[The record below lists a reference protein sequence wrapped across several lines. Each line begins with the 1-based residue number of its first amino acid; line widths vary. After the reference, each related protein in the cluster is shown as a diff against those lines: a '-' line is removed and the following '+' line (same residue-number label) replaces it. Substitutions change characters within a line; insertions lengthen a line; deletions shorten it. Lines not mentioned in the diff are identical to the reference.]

1 MRCSRA
7 LTFTLVLG
15 LAGPASANVSLVEMT
30 GDVAFSG
37 IPFSFENPGSIEL
50 HASVTPPVFGT
61 VSHSVS
67 NDVHVPA
74 TVSVEEPRLR
84 LLSASVTSAFDALS
98 ARLEMRGGPAL
109 PGHRI
114 NREYAGFR
122 RTGGAGRPTE
132 GVIVAEETGALAIT
146 LDYTVL
152 IHLASDLPPPMGGL
166 TMGGQNTVCGS
177 GYAAIYLPFR
187 PAPARHH
194 GQRHGVRAGR
204 SVARPHGVGPA
215 RADAELHG
223 GRPHRFRGQHP
234 AGGHHRPAQRP
245 RARTKMV
252 ALGLPRPRP
261 PGPLGAAP
269 VPGVRR

>member
-114 NREYAGFR
+114 NREYAGFQ

-132 GVIVAEETGALAIT
+132 GVIVAEETGALTIT

-177 GYAAIYLPFR
+177 GHAAIYLPFR
-187 PAPARHH
+187 PGPQHATMANVMECVQDGASLDRMVSDQLVLTQSFTAGDHIDFVVNIQPAATID
-194 GQRHGVRAGR
+194 QR
-204 SVARPHGVGPA
+204 SVPEPDSGW
-215 RADAELHG
+215 
-223 GRPHRFRGQHP
+223 
-234 AGGHHRPAQRP
+234 
-245 RARTKMV
+245 
-252 ALGLPRPRP
+252 ALGLLALGLLALWARRPFR
-261 PGPLGAAP
+261 A
-269 VPGVRR
+269 